1 VESLRPYGTGT
12 NIIALRWELDTF
24 AIDSLIEMIIE
35 TTSGSSMKMM
45 KYLAPAL
52 FASFFAIAPAS
63 AMPASSTTGLDRAAA
78 SSIVHVQYHG
88 HHHSDRHY
96 DRHRARGPV
105 YRPGGRYSSAP
116 RGYRRYGARPYD
128 WRARRCVMVGPV
140 WFCP

>member
-1 VESLRPYGTGT
+1 
-12 NIIALRWELDTF
+12 
-24 AIDSLIEMIIE
+24 
-35 TTSGSSMKMM
+35 MKMM
-45 KYLAPAL
+45 KYLAPAI

-63 AMPASSTTGLDRAAA
+63 AMPMSPTTGLDKADA

-88 HHHSDRHY
+88 GHHHGKPH
-96 DRHRARGPV
+96 HAKPRGPV

-116 RGYRRYGARPYD
+116 HGYRRYGARPHD